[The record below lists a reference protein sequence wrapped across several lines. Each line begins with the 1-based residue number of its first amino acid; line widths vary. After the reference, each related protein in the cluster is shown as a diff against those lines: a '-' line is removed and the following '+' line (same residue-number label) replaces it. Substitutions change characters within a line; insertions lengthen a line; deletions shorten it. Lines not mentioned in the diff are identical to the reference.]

1 MIDYSHPG
9 DRAVDL
15 GIGRKRRRF
24 KRATAVS
31 RLMIESREDRVLG
44 LIHPANLNVRFR
56 RRTVILLCIPKELE
70 F

>member
-1 MIDYSHPG
+1 MVDYSHPG

-15 GIGRKRRRF
+15 GIGWRRRRF
-24 KRATAVS
+24 KLATAVA

-44 LIHPANLNVRFR
+44 RIHPANLNVRFR
-56 RRTVILLCIPKELE
+56 RRTVVLLCSHKELE